1 MMKTSRQL
9 VLTAL
14 LRLERDGGYSN
25 LVLNSMLQKSEF
37 SPQEKA
43 FATRLFY
50 GTVEK
55 KLLLDY
61 NISKLLKK
69 QKLDIEIRCILRMG
83 MYQLLFMDNV
93 PDNAVVN
100 ESVKLCAFAKKNSAK
115 GFVNAVLRNK
125 IREGKQINL
134 PRENEK
140 DYLSVKYS
148 VNESIISIF
157 KEDYG
162 KEKAEKI
169 LSAFSDETRIF
180 IKVNSLK
187 TTSQK
192 LIDNL
197 NKSGITAIEIMK
209 DCLEIKGGGNLIETS
224 EFKNGEFFVQDFA
237 SQMCVNA
244 LECENAKRILDVCAA
259 PGGKSFNAYISSNG
273 RAEVVS
279 CDISENRVSLIE
291 EGKQRLGLDGVIPT
305 VQDASLFNE
314 SLGMFDRVLCD
325 AVCSGLG
332 VISKK
337 PEIRYKNI
345 DKNELWEIQNNI
357 LNNASRYLKK
367 GGILVYSTCTLNKRE
382 NEEVVENFLKAH
394 SDFEPYKEGAKTF
407 FPDSD
412 FCDGFFVCAIKR
424 KEN

>member
-1 MMKTSRQL
+1 MKTSRQL

-14 LRLERDGGYSN
+14 LRLEKDGGYSN
-25 LVLNSMLQKSEF
+25 LVLNSILLKSEL
-37 SPQEKA
+37 SSQEKA

-61 NISKLLKK
+61 NVARLLKK
-69 QKLDIEIRCILRMG
+69 PKLDVEIQCILRMG
-83 MYQLLFMDNV
+83 MYQLLYMDNV

-100 ESVKLCAFAKKNSAK
+100 ESVKLCTFAKKNSAK
-115 GFVNAVLRNK
+115 GFVNALLRNK
-125 IREGKQINL
+125 IREGKQICL
-134 PRENEK
+134 PNENDSK
-140 DYLSVKYS
+140 YLSVKYS
-148 VNESIISIF
+148 VDESIISLF

-162 KEKAEKI
+162 EQKAEKI
-169 LSAFSDETRIF
+169 LSAFSEETRIF

-187 TTSQK
+187 TSSQK
-192 LIDNL
+192 LIYDL
-197 NKSGITAIEIMK
+197 NKSGITATEIMR
-209 DCLEIKGGGNLIETS
+209 DCLEIKGGGNLVETE
-224 EFKNGEFFVQDFA
+224 EFKNGEFFVQDLA

-244 LECENAKRILDVCAA
+244 LECENAERVLDVCAA
-259 PGGKSFNAYISSNG
+259 PGGKSFNAYISSG
-273 RAEVVS
+273 GKAEVVS

-291 EGKQRLGLDGVIPT
+291 EGNQRLNLSGVMPT
-305 VQDASLFNE
+305 VQDATVFNE
-314 SLGMFDRVLCD
+314 SLGVFDRVLCD

-345 DKNELWEIQNNI
+345 DKNALWKIQNDI
-357 LNNASRYLKK
+357 LSNASRYLKK

-394 SDFEPYKEGAKTF
+394 SDFELYKNGAKTF

-412 FCDGFFVCAIKR
+412 LCDGFFVCTIKR